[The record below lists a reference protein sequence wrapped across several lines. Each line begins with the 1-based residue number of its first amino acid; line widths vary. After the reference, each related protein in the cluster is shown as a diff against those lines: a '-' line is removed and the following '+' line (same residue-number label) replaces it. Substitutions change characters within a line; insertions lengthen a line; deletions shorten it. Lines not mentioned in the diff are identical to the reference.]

1 MILGA
6 FPCMAF
12 KSVFHDS
19 QSKMNK
25 LNKTKIVAEEFKA
38 VISLDKTKGK

>member
-6 FPCMAF
+6 FPCMDF

-38 VISLDKTKGK
+38 VISLEKTKGK